1 MTVRRVSP
9 AEAHALMQSEGYVY
23 LDVREAGELVAGFPE
38 GARHVPLDAEFV
50 ARVSD
55 RYAHDAKL
63 VIGCASGIRSLR
75 AATQL
80 IEAGFT
86 NVVDQRAGFS
96 GVRDVFG
103 RTMEKG
109 WSASGLPVSYD
120 VEAAFDHGAESQ
132 RKKAT

>member
-1 MTVRRVSP
+1 
-9 AEAHALMQSEGYVY
+9 MQDEGYVY
-23 LDVREAGELVAGFPE
+23 LDVRDTHELVAGFPQ
-38 GARHVPLDAEFV
+38 GARHVPLDADFV

-55 RYAHDAKL
+55 RYASDAKL
-63 VIGCASGIRSLR
+63 VIGCAAGIRSVR

-86 NVVDQRAGFS
+86 NVVDQRAGFA
-96 GVRDVFG
+96 GVRDAFG
-103 RTMEKG
+103 RTLEKG

-120 VEAAFDHGAESQ
+120 VESASDHGVEPQ